1 MKVLVI
7 AAHPDDEVLGVGGTV
22 LKHRAA
28 GDEVME
34 VVAYTCRTKPR
45 PCVAWWG
52 HAPGDDIKPTVE
64 VRIAT
69 FQPDV
74 VYTHFAGDINA
85 DHRRVSEAVRVACRP
100 YAAPSVKRLLE
111 FYTPSSTE
119 WGEAF
124 HPNVYVD
131 ISGDYIAGK
140 VDAMEAHYA
149 SEMRD
154 WPHPRSAAVLY
165 NAASFWGSHVG
176 CSYAEPFV
184 LVRERCE

>member
-1 MKVLVI
+1 MSRVLVI
-7 AAHPDDEVLGVGGTV
+7 AAHPDDEVLGPGGTV

-28 GDEVME
+28 GDEVW
-34 VVAYTCRTKPR
+34 VHVLYVCRIDAADGAIHHELPQGEDPKPHIEALVTLYE
-45 PCVAWWG
+45 P
-52 HAPGDDIKPTVE
+52 DI
-64 VRIAT
+64 
-69 FQPDV
+69 
-74 VYTHFAGDINA
+74 VYTHFSGDINA

-131 ISGDYIAGK
+131 IS
-140 VDAMEAHYA
+140 AHLAEKTRVMYDVYR

-154 WPHPRSAAVLY
+154 FPHPRSSVSLANTAA
-165 NAASFWGSHVG
+165 FWGSHVG
-176 CSYAEPFV
+176 YAAAEPFV
-184 LVRERCE
+184 LVRER

>member
-28 GDEVME
+28 GDEVAT
-34 VVAYTCRTKPR
+34 VVIYKCR
-45 PCVAWWG
+45 VEAV
-52 HAPGDDIKPTVE
+52 APGVTWWQFPEDHDPKPAIETVLDG
-64 VRIAT
+64 
-69 FQPDV
+69 FQPDI
-74 VYTHFAGDINA
+74 VYTHFSGDINA
-85 DHRRVSEAVRVACRP
+85 AHRRVSEAVRVACRP
-100 YAAPSVKRLLE
+100 YAAPSVRRLLE

-131 ISGDYIAGK
+131 ISAHLAEKTRVMY
-140 VDAMEAHYA
+140 DAYR

-154 WPHPRSAAVLY
+154 FPHPRSSVSLANTAA
-165 NAASFWGSHVG
+165 FWGSHVG
-176 CSYAEPFV
+176 YAAAEPFV
-184 LVRERCE
+184 LVRER